1 MFIRGSLIFLF
12 EPWKLEIKL
21 ILNAIRKLIK
31 NVYTTVVFT
40 QMVKEIER
48 IYNASLKL

>member
-21 ILNAIRKLIK
+21 LKAIRKLIK